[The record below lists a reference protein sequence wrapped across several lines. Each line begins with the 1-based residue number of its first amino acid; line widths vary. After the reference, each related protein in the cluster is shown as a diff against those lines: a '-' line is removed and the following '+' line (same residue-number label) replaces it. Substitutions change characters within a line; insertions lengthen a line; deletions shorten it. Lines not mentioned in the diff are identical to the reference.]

1 LYALLFLSEPGANGE
16 PRILVRRLHFAINY
30 SGEHISKYRA
40 SQKRSLY
47 FFNWTAGL
55 QCFKFVFLKVILIL
69 QNLIKKNKKLYL
81 KKMFLPVGLLK
92 KGFWKF
98 QVWTAGLQHFN
109 LKKKNFMIPQK
120 NCPQKMFLSFF
131 Q

>member
-1 LYALLFLSEPGANGE
+1 
-16 PRILVRRLHFAINY
+16 
-30 SGEHISKYRA
+30 
-40 SQKRSLY
+40 
-47 FFNWTAGL
+47 
-55 QCFKFVFLKVILIL
+55 
-69 QNLIKKNKKLYL
+69 
-81 KKMFLPVGLLK
+81 MFLPVGLLK